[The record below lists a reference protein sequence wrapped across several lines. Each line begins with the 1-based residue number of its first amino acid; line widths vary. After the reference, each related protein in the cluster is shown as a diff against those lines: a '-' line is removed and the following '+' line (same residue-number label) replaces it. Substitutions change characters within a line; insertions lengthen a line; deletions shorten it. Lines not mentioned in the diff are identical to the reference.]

1 MNFFLASDYEV
12 RWRHLAKRAGQPHA
26 FAGVNDIGDDAPG
39 MVRGPGRG
47 NLVDAVAESERSAVS
62 RISGMGA
69 DVDILRMRID
79 SFQCSGGGGL
89 WQEATQSTMASR
101 RACAAMHPFWEPHPF
116 LCGLASHLGGSAAA
130 HLLCSEARNHQS
142 VALLGQ
148 AANPTQPGFVLRS

>member
-39 MVRGPGRG
+39 MVRGSGRG

-79 SFQCSGGGGL
+79 SFQCSGGGSGKRRHSPRWRREEHVPQCIRSGSLIPSCVDSLPIWAGL
-89 WQEATQSTMASR
+89 LRPICFAPR
-101 RACAAMHPFWEPHPF
+101 RETT
-116 LCGLASHLGGSAAA
+116 
-130 HLLCSEARNHQS
+130 
-142 VALLGQ
+142 
-148 AANPTQPGFVLRS
+148 NP